1 MTQTVA
7 EAILRRERAVVLGAL
22 ALLIAL
28 SWAWLLAGSGT
39 GMSMAAMTTFAFP
52 PPAMPHMP
60 MPWTFGYAMIM
71 LAMWWVMMI
80 AMMAPSAAPVVLLYG
95 QAYRHQQ
102 KLGRL
107 TGGHAPVLV
116 FVAGYLLAWLGFSI
130 AAVAVQFA
138 LEQAGLLHS
147 MLMWSTNRTL
157 TAALLVVAG
166 AYQFLPLKQACLV
179 QCRSPAAV
187 IAGNFQPGRLGALRL
202 GLRHGA
208 YCVSCCWAL
217 MALLIAAGVMVV
229 FWGHI
234 LG

>member
-1 MTQTVA
+1 
-7 EAILRRERAVVLGAL
+7 
-22 ALLIAL
+22 
-28 SWAWLLAGSGT
+28 
-39 GMSMAAMTTFAFP
+39 MSSL
-52 PPAMPHMP
+52 
-60 MPWTFGYAMIM
+60 M

-107 TGGHAPVLV
+107 AGGNPPVLA
-116 FVAGYLLAWLGFSI
+116 FVAGYLLAWLGFSL

-147 MLMWSTNRTL
+147 MLMWSTDRTL
-157 TAALLVVAG
+157 TAALLIVAG
-166 AYQFLPLKQACLV
+166 AYQFLPVKQACLV

-187 IAGNFQPGRLGALRL
+187 IAGHFQPGRLGALRL

-208 YCVSCCWAL
+208 FCVSCCWAL
-217 MALLIAAGVMVV
+217 MALLFAGGVMNLVWIAGLTAIVIAEKMLPHGRLVSQALGAVLIAAGMVV
-229 FWGHI
+229 IF
-234 LG
+234 